1 MKTLGIL
8 RLYVT
13 LLRCLA
19 AQPDNATQKSLDE
32 IAGGYGDFAYIGSRR
47 TLQSIVL
54 EQAGLF
60 HQRLQKFD
68 KRFYEEAAQKQ
79 PILSKRLTVCR
90 DNSDSRKVAAAWY
103 GRGDWAKDS
112 GVFPD
117 FVLALDDLETFGNGA
132 IVELKDS
139 NGSNIASFNSTIPT
153 RFKSLIE
160 VQAIMGSRM
169 VVEAAWLRDFP
180 QSLAEDYLSKE
191 RHCFYLIRT
200 HRRLQERVRISL
212 VEGSFF
218 ETIPKSELIQRV
230 WEQILKEIGVSEEQ
244 KQQLLPLLAQLEQSM
259 IAHSRHIEGASVKPR
274 FRIMAEVESD
284 ANLHAYPEVKP
295 RTVNLVIKREQ
306 YHNWTWLR
314 ENFAT
319 DGIEV
324 KITPEGDKAKL
335 VIADSLL
342 IRCFSI
348 WHKRNGEH
356 WCLQWQ
362 LPQ

>member
-1 MKTLGIL
+1 MKAMGVL

-13 LLRCLA
+13 LLRYLA

-32 IAGGYGDFAYIGSRR
+32 IAGGYRDFAYIGSRR

-68 KRFYEEAAQKQ
+68 KRFYDEVAQKQ
-79 PILSKRLTVCR
+79 PVLLKRLAVCR
-90 DNSDSRKVAAAWY
+90 DDSDSRRVATAWY

-117 FVLALDDLETFGNGA
+117 FVLALDNLETFGNGA
-132 IVELKDS
+132 ILELKDS

-153 RFKSLIE
+153 RFKSLRE
-160 VQAIMGSRM
+160 VQAITGSKM

-200 HRRLQERVRISL
+200 HRRLQEQVRISL

-230 WEQILKEIGVSEEQ
+230 WEQILSESGVPDEQ
-244 KQQLLPLLAQLEQSM
+244 KQQLLPLLAQLEQSA
-259 IAHSRHIEGASVKPR
+259 IAQSRHIEGASVKPR

-284 ANLHAYPEVKP
+284 ANLHTYPEIKP

-306 YHNWTWLR
+306 YYDWAWLR
-314 ENFAT
+314 EKFAT
-319 DGIEV
+319 EGINAE
-324 KITPEGDKAKL
+324 ITPEDDKAQL
-335 VIADSLL
+335 VIGDSLL
-342 IRCFSI
+342 VHCFSI

-356 WCLQWQ
+356 WCLQWM
-362 LPQ
+362 LP